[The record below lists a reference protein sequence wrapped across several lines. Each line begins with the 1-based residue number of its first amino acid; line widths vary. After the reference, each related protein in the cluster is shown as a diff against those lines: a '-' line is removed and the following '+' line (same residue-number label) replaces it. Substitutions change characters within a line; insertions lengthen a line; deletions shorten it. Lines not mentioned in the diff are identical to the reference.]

1 MARRGENIRKR
12 SDGRWEGRYIKAH
25 DITGKAIYG
34 SVYAKTYVEV
44 KRKLLEANLHTS
56 NQALPLKD
64 QKKTFREVL
73 YLWLESNRIKLK
85 PQTYA
90 NYHYMIETH
99 LLPSIDTMQIS
110 DVDSRF
116 VNAFLLQK
124 SINGRLDGK
133 GSLSPS
139 YVKKIA
145 FIMNAALEYASKQ
158 NLCTLI
164 RGEISTPPKKKRE
177 LEVLTLPEQTKL
189 DMFLSSNFKD
199 RDIGILLS
207 LYAGLRIGEVC
218 GLMCTDFNFETQ
230 TVHIRHTVERIKNM
244 DAKVGENKTVL
255 MLCDTKTISSDRI
268 VPIPPILIS
277 RIKEIIDKGNVF
289 LLEGGSYEFTDPR
302 SYQYY
307 FSKRLNEGNFRRINY
322 HALRHTFAT
331 RCIESGMDIKS
342 LSEIL
347 GHASVNITLNTY
359 VHSSIDHK
367 RNQMEKMV
375 AYCGQ

>member
-25 DITGKAIYG
+25 DITGKAVYG

-133 GSLSPS
+133 GALSPS

-145 FIMNAALEYASKQ
+145 FIMNASLEYASKQ
-158 NLCTLI
+158 NLCAQV
-164 RGEISTPPKKKRE
+164 RGEIATPPKKKRE
-177 LEVLTLPEQTKL
+177 LEVLSLPEQTKL
-189 DMFLSSNFKD
+189 DMFLNSDFKD

-255 MLCDTKTISSDRI
+255 ILCDAKTISSDRI
-268 VPIPPILIS
+268 VPIPPILIP
-277 RIKEIIDKGNVF
+277 RIKEIVDKGNVF
-289 LLEGGSYEFTDPR
+289 LLEGGSYEYTDPR

>member
-1 MARRGENIRKR
+1 M
-12 SDGRWEGRYIKAH
+12 
-25 DITGKAIYG
+25 
-34 SVYAKTYVEV
+34 
-44 KRKLLEANLHTS
+44 
-56 NQALPLKD
+56 
-64 QKKTFREVL
+64 
-73 YLWLESNRIKLK
+73 
-85 PQTYA
+85 
-90 NYHYMIETH
+90 
-99 LLPSIDTMQIS
+99 
-110 DVDSRF
+110 
-116 VNAFLLQK
+116 
-124 SINGRLDGK
+124 
-133 GSLSPS
+133 
-139 YVKKIA
+139 
-145 FIMNAALEYASKQ
+145 
-158 NLCTLI
+158 
-164 RGEISTPPKKKRE
+164 
-177 LEVLTLPEQTKL
+177 LTLPEQTKL

-268 VPIPPILIS
+268 VPIPPMLIP
-277 RIKEIIDKGNVF
+277 RIKEIVDKGNVF

-367 RNQMEKMV
+367 RNQMKKMV